1 MASYCYD
8 AWGKILS
15 SSGDL
20 AELNPLRYRGYVYDQ
35 ETGFYYVESRYYD
48 SAIRRF
54 INADSVLSTGQG
66 VTGHNAYVYCGN
78 NPVVRADIGG
88 NIWHIV
94 AGAAASTL
102 SRGLTYFA
110 KNANYIRKP
119 LLVALAKS
127 SAAVIGSTFFQKL
140 SVMERR
146 LGLASR

>member
-20 AELNPLRYRGYVYDQ
+20 ADWGSMLLSGM
-35 ETGFYYVESRYYD
+35 TGAGAGFAGESGAGSKNLTR
-48 SAIRRF
+48 IGTTNLKRTW
-54 INADSVLSTGQG
+54 NALT
-66 VTGHNAYVYCGN
+66 HNG
-78 NPVVRADIGG
+78 I
-88 NIWHIV
+88 
-94 AGAAASTL
+94 GAAASTL

-110 KNANYIRKP
+110 KNAHYIRKP